1 MLRTMHCVP
10 LSVIVSYP
18 VDRPYTW
25 THNFDDAVALKATVI
40 SEKQV
45 DIVSRVDTVI

>member
-1 MLRTMHCVP
+1 MHCIP

-25 THNFDDAVALKATVI
+25 TRNFDNTVAQTTVI

>member
-1 MLRTMHCVP
+1 MHCVP
-10 LSVIVSYP
+10 LSVIVSYL

-25 THNFDDAVALKATVI
+25 TRNFNDTVAQKTSVI